1 MTDLPKIIDL
11 ASLADAYAAGLTLDA
26 MVDAVSRR
34 IAAGDPAAFITPAS
48 RQQLTLQARALEA
61 RSPVPGSLPLWGVP
75 VAVKDNIDVT
85 GFPTTAACPTS
96 PIRRIRT
103 PMWWPGCGR
112 PARSS
117 SARRT

>member
-34 IAAGDPAAFITPAS
+34 IAAGDPAAFIAPAS

-61 RSPVPGSLPLWGVP
+61 RSPAPGSLPLWGVP
-75 VAVKDNIDVT
+75 VAIKDNIDVA
-85 GFPTTAACPTS
+85 GFPTTAACPDFAY
-96 PIRRIRT
+96 T
-103 PMWWPGCGR
+103 PDTDAHVAVSYTHLTLPTK
-112 PARSS
+112 A
-117 SARRT
+117 